1 MSIRRGPS
9 GEELLTG
16 RYTPNVGVIVAGAV
30 EDNIVDEDPRFI
42 GGAARPLV
50 ATPVGAPLANLG
62 IAACW
67 VSNPATGAITV
78 RFRAFAGGVAGGAQA
93 IAIAEQV

>member
-1 MSIRRGPS
+1 MAIRKGPS

-16 RYTPNVGVIVAGAV
+16 RYLPNVGIIAAGAI
-30 EDNIVDEDPRFI
+30 EDNVVDEDPRFI

-50 ATPVGAPLANLG
+50 ATFVGAPRANLG

-67 VSNPATGAITV
+67 VSNIATGAVTV
-78 RFRAFAGGVAGGAQA
+78 RFRAFTGGVTAGAQA
-93 IAIAEQV
+93 IAIAEQL